1 MVFKLFCTFQ
11 IHWLKVVFHISGQHF
26 NLCFFVSTKFQNTSI
41 CSSIENR
48 VQGLY
53 RELRIQIKQNFL
65 LINIFDFMKQNI
77 GYMF

>member
-1 MVFKLFCTFQ
+1 M
-11 IHWLKVVFHISGQHF
+11 
-26 NLCFFVSTKFQNTSI
+26 